1 LSIYCLCIDNF
12 SMHRGHDFSLDTLC
26 RSNNQQSSDSINL
39 VEPSAKHSYSN
50 DTKVA
55 NSADQLVEVQAV
67 SNGVIMLL
75 LRNQDKRFSHAR
87 RYVTTHRPPLAWL
100 CSRLLYF
107 SLPATPP
114 PALGGGEV
122 ALPRRDASLPSA
134 ASRSRKSCHSSA
146 SDSLLLELL
155 AINIGSDIEFSEG
168 VLGVRRKGDMGIR
181 REEPEDV
188 PGRARPACSRCSD

>member
-1 LSIYCLCIDNF
+1 
-12 SMHRGHDFSLDTLC
+12 
-26 RSNNQQSSDSINL
+26 
-39 VEPSAKHSYSN
+39 
-50 DTKVA
+50 
-55 NSADQLVEVQAV
+55 
-67 SNGVIMLL
+67 MLL

-87 RYVTTHRPPLAWL
+87 RYVTTHHPPLAWL

-114 PALGGGEV
+114 PALGGGEA

-155 AINIGSDIEFSEG
+155 AINIGSDIEFNEG